1 MSGNPQLQQAIER
14 IAKMDHAGVS
24 QDEIAKACNIDIAT
38 IAELQETKKYKEAF
52 RISEN
57 LNHYSESDFQAA
69 ERKYLK
75 YALTGRI

>member
-1 MSGNPQLQQAIER
+1 LGWECSVKDLERGFTMKKQTGRSSGIELL
-14 IAKMDHAGVS
+14 V
-24 QDEIAKACNIDIAT
+24 
-38 IAELQETKKYKEAF
+38 KKYKEAF

-57 LNHYSESDFQAA
+57 TDHYSESDYQTA